1 MGIEGNIKPHR
12 NLQEISVGETI
23 CMYIYIYTHTHH
35 ENSINI
41 FGEKIMFSPFATAE
55 YKVKFSI
62 SPSTKGFEDLFESLY
77 GGF

>member
-1 MGIEGNIKPHR
+1 
-12 NLQEISVGETI
+12 
-23 CMYIYIYTHTHH
+23 MYVYLHTHTHH

-41 FGEKIMFSPFATAE
+41 FGEKIMFSPFETAE